1 MNRDFTVAKVCAGP
15 VAAPLAWMLS
25 VQLSQILPYVDC
37 ANRVYSTAICASVAA
52 TGALSAAA
60 FSWRGSGGASL
71 ADGHP
76 RRFIGSLAGLTALAI
91 SFALMLQLLAS
102 LTLNPCER

>member
-1 MNRDFTVAKVCAGP
+1 MNRHFSVTKAYGGL

-25 VQLSQILPYVDC
+25 VQLSQILPYIDC
-37 ANRVYSTAICASVAA
+37 ANRIYSTAICAAVAA
-52 TGALSAAA
+52 IVAFSTAALS
-60 FSWRGSGGASL
+60 WRQRSL

-76 RRFIGSLAGLTALAI
+76 HRFIGSLAGLTALAI

>member
-1 MNRDFTVAKVCAGP
+1 MNRHFSVIKAYGGL

-25 VQLSQILPYVDC
+25 VQLSQILPYIDC
-37 ANRVYSTAICASVAA
+37 ANRIFSAAICAAVAA
-52 TGALSAAA
+52 TVALSAAA
-60 FSWRGSGGASL
+60 RSWRGSGGASL